1 MRAVVFAGEGRVRVE
16 DVPQPVLSDGDD
28 ALVKVKLSSI
38 CGSDLHLLH
47 GKTPGMRPGGTIGHE
62 FVGEVIETGPRVNDV
77 RKGQRVVGSFLIACG
92 ACTRCRAQR
101 FNFCEQRRALGSGEL
116 TGDLDGAQAEFVR
129 VPVAG
134 VNLKVLDDA
143 LSNERALFGG
153 DILTTGVYGAHLTQ
167 AGTQDTAVVVGA
179 GPVGLFTALA
189 LRRTGARTIVVDT
202 DEQRT
207 RWAHEQL
214 GLEVITGDE
223 APDEVARLTGGSLAE
238 AAVDAVGAIPALKT
252 ALRCVKEGGRVVVLG
267 VYGAERMELAMGR
280 AWVRG
285 LDLRFAGMANIQ
297 GHWRDA
303 LNAVR
308 TNEIDPTALITH
320 RLNLDQAEEGYE
332 LFESREAL
340 KVVLTP

>member
-1 MRAVVFAGEGRVRVE
+1 MRAVVFAGDDGVRVE
-16 DVPQPVLSDGDD
+16 DVPPPALTDDAD
-28 ALVKVKLSSI
+28 ALVEVKLASV
-38 CGSDLHLLH
+38 CGSDLHLLS
-47 GKTPGMRPGGTIGHE
+47 GKTPGMRPGGIIGHE
-62 FVGEVIETGPRVNDV
+62 FVGEVIETGPRVEEV
-77 RKGQRVVGSFLIACG
+77 RSGRRVVGSFLIACG
-92 ACTRCRAQR
+92 ACTHCRAQR
-101 FNFCEQRRALGSGEL
+101 FNFCERRRALGSGEL
-116 TGDLDGAQAEFVR
+116 TGDLDGAQAELVR
-129 VPVAG
+129 VPVAD

-143 LSNERALFGG
+143 LSDERALFGG
-153 DILTTGVYGAHLTQ
+153 DILTTGIYGAHLTG
-167 AGTQDTAVVVGA
+167 AGTQATTVVIGA

-202 DEQRT
+202 DAQRT
-207 RWAHEQL
+207 RWANERL
-214 GLEVITGDE
+214 GLEVIASDE
-223 APDEVARLTGGSLAE
+223 AHQEVARLTGGALAD

-285 LDLRFAGMANIQ
+285 LELRFAGMANIQ
-297 GHWRDA
+297 AHWRDA

-332 LFESREAL
+332 LFAAREAM
-340 KVVLTP
+340 KVILVP

>member
-1 MRAVVFAGEGRVRVE
+1 MRAVVFAGEGKVHVE
-16 DVPQPVLSDGDD
+16 DVPPPVITEGDD
-28 ALVKVKLSSI
+28 ALVQVKLSAI

-62 FVGEVIETGPRVNDV
+62 FVGEVIETGPRVEDV
-77 RKGQRVVGSFLIACG
+77 RMGERVVGSFLIACG
-92 ACTRCRAQR
+92 ACAQCRSQR
-101 FNFCEQRRALGSGEL
+101 FNFCEKRRALGSGEL
-116 TGDLDGAQAEFVR
+116 TGDLDGAQAEVVR
-129 VPVAG
+129 VPVAD
-134 VNLKVLDDA
+134 VNLKVLDDV
-143 LSNERALFGG
+143 LTDERALFGG
-153 DILTTGVYGAHLTQ
+153 DILSTGFYGAHLTQ
-167 AGTQDTAVVVGA
+167 AGTDQCAVVVGA

-189 LRRTGARTIVVDT
+189 LRRAGARTIVVDT
-202 DEQRT
+202 DERRA

-214 GLEVITGDE
+214 GLEVIAGDE
-223 APDEVARLTGGSLAE
+223 APNDVARMTGGALAD

-267 VYGAERMELAMGR
+267 VYGAERMELSLGR
-280 AWVRG
+280 AWIRG
-285 LDLRFAGMANIQ
+285 VDLHFAGMANIQ

-320 RLNLDQAEEGYE
+320 RVNLDQAEQGYE

>member
-1 MRAVVFAGEGRVRVE
+1 MRAVVFAGDGRVRVE
-16 DVPQPVLSDGDD
+16 DVPPPTLTDGDD
-28 ALVKVKLSSI
+28 ALVEVKLSSI
-38 CGSDLHLLH
+38 CGSDLHLLS

-62 FVGEVIETGPRVNDV
+62 FVGRVIETGPGVLEV
-77 RKGQRVVGSFLIACG
+77 HKGRRVVGSFLIACG
-92 ACTRCRAQR
+92 TCTHCRAQR

-116 TGDLDGAQAEFVR
+116 TGDLDGAQAEVVR
-129 VPVAG
+129 VPVAD
-134 VNLKVLDDA
+134 VNLMVLDDA
-143 LSNERALFGG
+143 LIDERALFGG
-153 DILTTGVYGAHLTQ
+153 DILTTGIYGAHLTQ
-167 AGTQDTAVVVGA
+167 AGTQETAVVIGA

-189 LRRTGARTIVVDT
+189 LRRAGARTIVVDT

-207 RWAHEQL
+207 HWANEQL
-214 GLEVITGDE
+214 GLEVIAGDE
-223 APDEVARLTGGSLAE
+223 APEELARLTDGALAD

-267 VYGAERMELAMGR
+267 VYGAERLELAMGR

-297 GHWRDA
+297 SHWRDA

-332 LFESREAL
+332 LFASREAL
-340 KVVLTP
+340 KVVLVP